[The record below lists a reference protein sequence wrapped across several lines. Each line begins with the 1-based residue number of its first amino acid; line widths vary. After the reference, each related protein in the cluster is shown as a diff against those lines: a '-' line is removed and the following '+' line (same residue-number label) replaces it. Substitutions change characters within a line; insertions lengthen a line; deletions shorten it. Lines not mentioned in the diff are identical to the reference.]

1 MRRLNR
7 LFLCFFV
14 VPFVFT
20 LGCTS
25 EKMGNTGFDV
35 TLSVTGMT
43 RFTSAFSV
51 MKSLEKMDPVVIDDA
66 IYKVTTAL
74 FPLSKIS
81 SETGKSVLEN
91 KIGWH
96 FKPDEPKYFKVTVRA
111 LPGADPV
118 QGVND
123 AMSARVKA
131 ALIEAVKDAGFAASV
146 ESMKAQEGTYHIRKL
161 GLNK

>member
-14 VPFVFT
+14 VPFVFA

-35 TLSVTGMT
+35 TLSVTGMP
-43 RFTSAFSV
+43 RFTSTFSV

-66 IYKVTTAL
+66 IYKVTTAW

-81 SETGKSVLEN
+81 SETSKSVLEN
-91 KIGWH
+91 EIGWH

-118 QGVND
+118 HGVND

-131 ALIEAVKDAGFAASV
+131 ALIEAVKDTGFEASV
-146 ESMKAQEGTYHIRKL
+146 ENIKAQKGTYHIRKL